1 MGNSPI
7 KKIARGGWS
16 GLELTG
22 TLELPLKVSENKRL
36 SKKSLL
42 WLPWQL
48 FDNLVLFANNFRY
61 HTFQG
66 VKIKLCVMIALF
78 SYFCKNVILKWV
90 EESDFWEGLVE
101 K

>member
-1 MGNSPI
+1 M
-7 KKIARGGWS
+7 
-16 GLELTG
+16 ELTD
-22 TLELPLKVSENKRL
+22 TLELPFKVSENKRL
-36 SKKSLL
+36 VKNLFL

-48 FDNLVLFANNFRY
+48 FDNLVLFANNFRD

-78 SYFCKNVILKWV
+78 SYFCNNVILKWV
-90 EESDFWEGLVE
+90 EVSDFWEGHVE